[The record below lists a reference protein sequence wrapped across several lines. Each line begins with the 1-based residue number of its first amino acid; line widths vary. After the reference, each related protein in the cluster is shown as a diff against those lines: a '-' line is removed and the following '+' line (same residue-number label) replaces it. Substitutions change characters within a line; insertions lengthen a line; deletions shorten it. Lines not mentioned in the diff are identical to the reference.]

1 MNGKIL
7 ELFMKE
13 NDAWDDMITRQSKEI
28 PNLEKMLTSMVEKKP
43 HVAEEILSSIRILKN
58 EMQEQETSMTAV
70 KEELAKQQDFLLS
83 EKKVEA
89 EGYGVH
95 TLLSQ
100 NVLRERIRNVEKK
113 FLDLKCN
120 FLNYVA
126 SAF

>member
-7 ELFMKE
+7 DLFMKE
-13 NDAWDDMITRQSKEI
+13 NEAWDDMITRQSKEI
-28 PNLEKMLTSMVEKKP
+28 PNLEKMLTSIVEKKP
-43 HVAEEILSSIRILKN
+43 YVADEILQNIRILKN
-58 EMQEQETSMTAV
+58 EMLEQETCMTAV
-70 KEELAKQQDFLLS
+70 KEDLAKQQIFLLS
-83 EKKVEA
+83 EKKIEA

-100 NVLRERIRNVEKK
+100 NVLREQIRNVEKK

-120 FLNYVA
+120 FLNYLA

>member
-1 MNGKIL
+1 MNGRIL

-13 NDAWDDMITRQSKEI
+13 NEAWDDMITRQSKEI
-28 PNLEKMLTSMVEKKP
+28 PDFEKMLTSMVEKKP
-43 HVAEEILSSIRILKN
+43 YVADEILSSVKILKY
-58 EMQEQETSMTAV
+58 EMQEQETCMAAV
-70 KEELAKQQDFLLS
+70 IEDLARQQNFLLS
-83 EKKVEA
+83 EKKIEA

-120 FLNYVA
+120 FLNYLA

>member
-7 ELFMKE
+7 DLFMKE
-13 NDAWDDMITRQSKEI
+13 NEAWDDMITRQSKEI

-43 HVAEEILSSIRILKN
+43 YVADEILQNIKILKN
-58 EMQEQETSMTAV
+58 EMLEQETCMTAV
-70 KEELAKQQDFLLS
+70 KEDLARQQTFLRS
-83 EKKVEA
+83 EKKIEA

-100 NVLRERIRNVEKK
+100 NVLREQIRNVEKK

-120 FLNYVA
+120 FLNYLA

>member
-1 MNGKIL
+1 MDGRIL

-13 NDAWDDMITRQSKEI
+13 NEAWDDMITRQSKEI
-28 PNLEKMLTSMVEKKP
+28 PNLEKMLSSIVDKKTYI
-43 HVAEEILSSIRILKN
+43 AEDILSSIQILKS
-58 EMQEQETSMTAV
+58 EMQEQETCMAEV
-70 KEELAKQQDFLLS
+70 IVDLARQQNFLIR
-83 EKKVEA
+83 EKRIEA

-126 SAF
+126 TAF

>member
-13 NDAWDDMITRQSKEI
+13 NEAWDDMITRQSKEI

-43 HVAEEILSSIRILKN
+43 YVADEILQNIKILKN
-58 EMQEQETSMTAV
+58 EMLEQETCMTVV
-70 KEELAKQQDFLLS
+70 KENLAKQQTFLLS
-83 EKKVEA
+83 EKRIEA

-100 NVLRERIRNVEKK
+100 NVLREQIRNVEKK

-120 FLNYVA
+120 FLNYLA
-126 SAF
+126 SGF